1 MLDRNLSI
9 STISDDNDDDA
20 EETEDSDSVSKI
32 ELGCNLSIKIMG
44 AFKNYVD
51 HFLPYFDHL
60 PTYVPPLDNF
70 SKSNID
76 I

>member
-9 STISDDNDDDA
+9 STISDNDDDA

-32 ELGCNLSIKIMG
+32 ELGCNLSINIMG

-51 HFLPYFDHL
+51 K
-60 PTYVPPLDNF
+60 TR
-70 SKSNID
+70 S
-76 I
+76 